1 MDINQQKRKLLK
13 LAKEAFDRAC
23 ILRDTQR
30 IEVYLLDGK
39 PEISDVLEE
48 SEEILYGDNRV
59 LCYQIYGHDHLEP
72 EIRTWIDIAR
82 IIEQPEEETPLPE
95 PTEIE
100 LSIRELINELAAAK
114 GVSSEMI
121 SSNEVFA
128 NLPASLLGEIEDAI
142 IEFWWQ
148 GAEDENAKMLAK
160 EQIEA
165 VFE

>member
-1 MDINQQKRKLLK
+1 MDKEQQKRKLLK
-13 LAKEAFDRAC
+13 LAKEAFERAC

-30 IEVYLLDGK
+30 IEVYLLEGR

-48 SEEILYGDNRV
+48 DEEIIYGENRV

-72 EIRTWIDIAR
+72 EIKTWIDIAR
-82 IIEQPEEETPLPE
+82 IIEQPSEGMPLPE

-100 LSIRELINELAAAK
+100 LSIRDLAGELALAR
-114 GVSSEMI
+114 GVASEEI

-128 NLPASLLGEIEDAI
+128 NLPFDLLEQIENAI

-148 GAEDENAKMLAK
+148 GAEDENAKILAK

-165 VFE
+165 AV